1 MRDLAHCFYP
11 DITMTETPSTRL
23 RMGVLTPS
31 SNTAL
36 EPLTSALVG
45 SYRAADE
52 PLNFLKSS
60 SVSAHF
66 SRFKVTQIAL
76 SDQALGQFQD
86 ENILSA
92 AALLADA
99 KVDVI
104 GWSGTAAG
112 WMGFDKDELLVERI
126 QQRTGIPAT
135 TAILALNEALRLRGI
150 ERIGIVSPYASDVQQ
165 RIAANYERMG
175 IEVVAETHENIRDN
189 HAFGMLAPELILQRL
204 RSVAQHPRA
213 PQALIT
219 YCTNLRAAHLA
230 PVIEAEF
237 GIPLYD
243 TVSTTVWGM
252 LRQAQWPTLPLAA
265 WGQLFQMDGAVR

>member
-1 MRDLAHCFYP
+1 MT
-11 DITMTETPSTRL
+11 DIASTHL

-45 SYRAADE
+45 SYQAANE
-52 PLNFLKSS
+52 SLNFLKPSP
-60 SVSAHF
+60 VSAHF
-66 SRFKVTQIAL
+66 ARFKVTEIAL
-76 SDQALGQFQD
+76 SEQALGQFQD
-86 ENILSA
+86 DHILSA
-92 AALLADA
+92 AAMLADA

-135 TAILALNEALRLRGI
+135 TAILALNDALRMRGI
-150 ERIGIVSPYASDVQQ
+150 ERIGIVSPYTSDVQQ

-175 IEVVAETHENIRDN
+175 IEVVAETHENIRVN
-189 HAFGMLAPELILQRL
+189 HEFGMLPPELILQRL
-204 RSVAQHPRA
+204 RTVAQHPRA

-230 PVIEAEF
+230 PAIEAEF
-237 GIPLYD
+237 GIPLLD

-252 LRQAQWPTLPLAA
+252 LRQSNWPTQPLVN
-265 WGQLFQMDGAVR
+265 WGQLFAQH